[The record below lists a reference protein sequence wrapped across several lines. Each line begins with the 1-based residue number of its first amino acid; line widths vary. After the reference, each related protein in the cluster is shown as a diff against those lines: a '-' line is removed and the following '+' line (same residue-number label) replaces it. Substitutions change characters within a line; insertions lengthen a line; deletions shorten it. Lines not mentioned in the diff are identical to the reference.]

1 MKVLIL
7 NGSPRAKGSV
17 SGCIAKKLKRLLFG
31 CTTEIFQIKAGSEQE
46 ILEKF
51 KSIDAL
57 VFALP
62 LYVDGMPSHVIEFL
76 KKAEAFCKE
85 NNCRFNVYTLSN
97 NGFIEGR
104 QNAVHL
110 EQFRCW
116 CARAGVEWAGGLGI
130 GGGEMLRVLTLIY
143 PWIILLDF
151 CLSIFW
157 LIKGA
162 ELNLKLFESP
172 LRDIGIFSFFCF
184 HFWFSLIAVSR
195 DIRKSRKA
203 KKNRFTRIIVPA
215 AIFIVF
221 ADIFMVLSSLFKG
234 RIIFTLLGK
243 CKEPEK

>member
-17 SGCIAKKLKRLLFG
+17 SGCIAKKLKHLLFG
-31 CTTEIFQIKAGSEQE
+31 CTTEICQIKAGSGQA

-51 KSIDAL
+51 KSIDVL

-62 LYVDGMPSHVIEFL
+62 LYVDGMPSHVIDFL

-116 CARAGVEWAGGLGI
+116 CVRAGVDWAGGLGI
-130 GGGEMLRVLTLIY
+130 GGGEMLRVISWIY
-143 PWIILLDF
+143 P
-151 CLSIFW
+151 CLIALNLFFAFFY

-162 ELNLKLFESP
+162 ELNLQLFSQV
-172 LRDIGIFSFFCF
+172 LQNLGVYAFFCW
-184 HFWFSLIAVSR
+184 HFWFSLLAVSR
-195 DIRKSRKA
+195 DIRKNRKA

-215 AIFIVF
+215 FIFIVF

-234 RIIFTLLGK
+234 RLIFTLLGADK
-243 CKEPEK
+243 KTEK